1 MDRINQVWPKWH
13 TVELIGRG
21 GFGDVYKA
29 KRQEMGETFYSA
41 VKVIQIPR
49 EQQEVQELKNEGHTS
64 QSIQAYYESVA
75 RDLMNEIKMM
85 ETLKSA
91 ANVVNIEEF
100 EIRERSEG
108 IGWEAFIRMELLL
121 NGNEYRAG
129 RTLPPR

>member
-64 QSIQAYYESVA
+64 QSIQATMS
-75 RDLMNEIKMM
+75 LW
-85 ETLKSA
+85 L
-91 ANVVNIEEF
+91 
-100 EIRERSEG
+100 G
-108 IGWEAFIRMELLL
+108 I
-121 NGNEYRAG
+121 
-129 RTLPPR
+129 

>member
-49 EQQEVQELKNEGHTS
+49 EQQ
-64 QSIQAYYESVA
+64 
-75 RDLMNEIKMM
+75 
-85 ETLKSA
+85 
-91 ANVVNIEEF
+91 
-100 EIRERSEG
+100 
-108 IGWEAFIRMELLL
+108 
-121 NGNEYRAG
+121 
-129 RTLPPR
+129 